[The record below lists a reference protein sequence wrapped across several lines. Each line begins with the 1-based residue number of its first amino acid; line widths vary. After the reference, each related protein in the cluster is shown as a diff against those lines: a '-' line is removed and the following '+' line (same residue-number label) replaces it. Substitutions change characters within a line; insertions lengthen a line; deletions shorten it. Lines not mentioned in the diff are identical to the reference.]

1 MDHEEIFRQIA
12 ARQVKGMMVHSL
24 FADYYDFLGLEE
36 YGKMHKHRFM
46 DESKS
51 YKRVCHF
58 YTTHFNKLIR
68 ESRIDPPDII
78 PKDWYNYTRQDV
90 DVSTKRS
97 AVKVGLEQWINWEKE
112 TKELY
117 ESFCKETTDT
127 LTHNLLC
134 ELAKD
139 VSKELDNALSYQ
151 LRKKALDYSITEIM
165 SEN

>member
-1 MDHEEIFRQIA
+1 
-12 ARQVKGMMVHSL
+12 
-24 FADYYDFLGLEE
+24 
-36 YGKMHKHRFM
+36 
-46 DESKS
+46 
-51 YKRVCHF
+51 
-58 YTTHFNKLIR
+58 LIR
-68 ESRIDPPDII
+68 ESRIDPPDVI

-117 ESFCKETTDT
+117 ESFGKETTDT
-127 LTHNLLC
+127 LTHDLLC